1 MRVRSQTRKRNCMKS
16 TTSTCFA
23 PSSMI
28 LALRKTKGN
37 RSVSKSKKKT
47 NTDNSG
53 SPQKESNKVDN
64 KEKVNEG
71 KENNCMNKVSNEEN
85 SKVRN
90 DTASSEQK
98 GGPSAKMKQDDSS
111 HQPAEKASS
120 KDSSTE
126 ETKEIEDLKHFLKKC
141 VKSKR
146 KVRMKP
152 NISEDWLHSLR
163 AKLAAIQAK

>member
-1 MRVRSQTRKRNCMKS
+1 MKS
-16 TTSTCFA
+16 MTSTSCA
-23 PSSMI
+23 PSSMTPP
-28 LALRKTKGN
+28 LRRVRVK
-37 RSVSKSKKKT
+37 RDVSKSKKKV
-47 NTDNSG
+47 NTDKPG

-71 KENNCMNKVSNEEN
+71 KENNCMNKVSHEEN

-90 DTASSEQK
+90 EPVGNDKK
-98 GGPSAKMKQDDSS
+98 GAPSTKMKQSESS
-111 HQPAEKASS
+111 HQPAAKASPQ
-120 KDSSTE
+120 DSSTE

-152 NISEDWLHSLR
+152 NISEDWVHSLR
-163 AKLAAIQAK
+163 AKLADIQAK